1 MAEITKPNPERPFS
15 VPNFIWI
22 GLGILT
28 LIAYFAG
35 LGLPLVGPDEPRYAQ
50 VAREMWEAGD
60 WITPTLGGHTWFEK
74 PALLYW
80 LEIAAYNV
88 FGVSEITARLGPAL
102 CGLGTV
108 AAMYLL
114 GQAIGR
120 KELGLW
126 LAAVSA
132 STLGIIVFAHGASF
146 DIVITF
152 TLAGSLVGFFWYDQ
166 RSSIAGLTSFYVF
179 IGLSLLAKGLIGI
192 IFPFSIVTFY
202 FVLLRRLPD
211 RRLMISILWGT
222 ALALAIAA
230 VWYVPVYLRNGWT
243 FVDEFLIQHHFQ
255 RFLSNKY
262 QHPQPFYFFLW
273 VLPLMMLPWLPFA
286 IACAIKRP
294 RPLSKGERSGKEA
307 ISMTPILLFSLS
319 WVSVPLVFFS
329 LSGSKLPGYILP
341 AVPGAVVLA
350 AVWVDA
356 ANRRLKMMAIATATF
371 ALAGMIVLTLFV
383 IPPYAEAES
392 IKPLIAAADSRGM
405 IGERVFAVHCVP
417 HGAEFYAPGRLLRDA
432 NGAQKKL
439 YSGPE
444 LKTEM
449 ERAGITHA
457 LVIITANYPDD
468 ITVHKFFKS
477 EKLASNG
484 ELAIYSVELLSGPPQ
499 PVH

>member
-1 MAEITKPNPERPFS
+1 MAEITKSNPERPFR
-15 VPNFIWI
+15 VPAFIWI
-22 GLGILT
+22 GLAVLT
-28 LIAYFAG
+28 AIAYFTG

-50 VAREMWEAGD
+50 VAREMWQAGD

-80 LEIAAYNV
+80 FEIAAYHI
-88 FGVSEITARLGPAL
+88 FGITEFAARLGPAL

-108 AAMYLL
+108 GAMYLL
-114 GQAIGR
+114 GRAVER
-120 KELGLW
+120 KELALW
-126 LAAVSA
+126 LAAVTA
-132 STLGIIVFAHGASF
+132 STLGILVFAHGASF
-146 DIVITF
+146 DILITF
-152 TLAGSLVGFFWYDQ
+152 TLAGSLVGFFWYD
-166 RSSIAGLTSFYVF
+166 RRGSMAGLASFYVF

-192 IFPFSIVTFY
+192 VFPFAIVAFY
-202 FVLLRRLPD
+202 FVLSRRLPD
-211 RRLMISILWGT
+211 RKFLISLLWGT

-262 QHPQPFYFFLW
+262 QHPQPFYFFFW
-273 VLPLMMLPWLPFA
+273 VLPLMSLPWLPFA
-286 IACAIKRP
+286 IAGIAKWVTSLRKRESNEKVP
-294 RPLSKGERSGKEA
+294 NSPTPL
-307 ISMTPILLFSLS
+307 LLLS
-319 WVSVPLVFFS
+319 FAWVAVPLVFFS

-341 AVPGAVVLA
+341 AVPGLIVFT
-350 AVWVDA
+350 AVWIDQASRVWKMVGIAMA
-356 ANRRLKMMAIATATF
+356 AFLLVGMI
-371 ALAGMIVLTLFV
+371 ALALFV
-383 IPPYAEAES
+383 VPPFADAES
-392 IKPLIAAADSRGM
+392 IRPLIAAADSRGLTT
-405 IGERVFAVHCVP
+405 ERVFAVHCIP

-449 ERAGITHA
+449 ERAGVSKA
-457 LVIITANYPDD
+457 LVIVPSANPDD
-468 ITVHKFFKS
+468 ITAHKFFKT

-499 PVH
+499 TIH